1 MKKANKKPAL
11 WRKWCPAV
19 FRSRSVCPHCGAKTG
34 RGSTYFILACILIG
48 FGAGM
53 VGQHVVSL
61 QWESVIKEL
70 EHEIRQP
77 FPPHRSVQDTTG
89 AETPQ
94 EGEPALREPKM
105 DEEIDLRESS
115 LPG

>member
-1 MKKANKKPAL
+1 MKKAKSKPAL
-11 WRKWCPAV
+11 WRRWCRAV
-19 FRSRSVCPHCGAKTG
+19 FRTRSVCPHCGARTG
-34 RGSTYFILACILIG
+34 QGGAYFMLACILIG

-61 QWESVIKEL
+61 QWESVIEEL
-70 EHEIRQP
+70 EHDIKQP
-77 FPPHRSVQDTTG
+77 FPPRRSEQDTTG

-94 EGEPALREPKM
+94 DGEPALRESTRG
-105 DEEIDLRESS
+105 ERIDFRESS